1 MWTQGAGAPELVADG
16 VDAAD
21 KTQGGWVIDYR
32 YAEVTMEEGKT
43 VVIFR
48 TADSE
53 KESALNLQSGAE
65 YHFEIEANTISDT
78 SDAKNIMGKT
88 KLDTFKTIFAVVNL
102 SNPNESTLEGTI
114 TDYHDPGQEIQL
126 MGDDIW

>member
-1 MWTQGAGAPELVADG
+1 MEFIQTIGKLIV
-16 VDAAD
+16 
-21 KTQGGWVIDYR
+21 R
-32 YAEVTMEEGKT
+32 YHSFFEEGIVNTLIIAAFT
-43 VVIFR
+43 VFFGTIFG
-48 TADSE
+48 TLT
-53 KESALNLQSGAE
+53 LNLQSGAE

-114 TDYHDPGQEIQL
+114 TDYHDPGQFVAVVL
-126 MGDDIW
+126 

>member
-1 MWTQGAGAPELVADG
+1 MPRLPWKREN
-16 VDAAD
+16 
-21 KTQGGWVIDYR
+21 GGDLPDCGQR
-32 YAEVTMEEGKT
+32 EGEC
-43 VVIFR
+43 
-48 TADSE
+48 SE
-53 KESALNLQSGAE
+53 SQSGAE

-114 TDYHDPGQEIQL
+114 TDYHDRGRRSS
-126 MGDDIW
+126 